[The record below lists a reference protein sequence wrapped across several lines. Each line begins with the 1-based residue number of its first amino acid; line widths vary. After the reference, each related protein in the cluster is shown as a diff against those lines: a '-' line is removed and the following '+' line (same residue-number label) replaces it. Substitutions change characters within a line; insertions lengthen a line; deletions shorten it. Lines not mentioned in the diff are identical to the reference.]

1 MTLMVV
7 FIYHRKALMVVLLK
21 YEPQYDPDGRL
32 IRISTHRMAIMVV
45 LLKYLPQYGPD
56 GI

>member
-1 MTLMVV
+1 
-7 FIYHRKALMVVLLK
+7 MVVLLK